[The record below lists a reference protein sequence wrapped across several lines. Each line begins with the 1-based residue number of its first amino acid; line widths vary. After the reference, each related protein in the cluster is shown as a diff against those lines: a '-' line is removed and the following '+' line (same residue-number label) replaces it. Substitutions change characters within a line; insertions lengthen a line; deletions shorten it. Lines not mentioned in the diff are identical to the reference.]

1 MSYKNNILFLYLPY
15 NLTIMKKII
24 FTCLIAFSTIRLSA
38 QDTFS
43 IVAVDSVTGEVG
55 SAGASCVDLI
65 LFFPNYATDFLGDLI
80 PGVGAI
86 NTQASYNASNQANA
100 RARMLAGETPQ
111 QIISWLTAN
120 DAQSNPNSR
129 QYGIAALVNGSVQ
142 TAGFTGSN
150 TLAYKNHI
158 AGLNYCIQGNILLSQ
173 AILDSIESRFLN
185 AQGDLACKLMAALQ
199 GAKVPGADTRCAN
212 NGSGTSSLFAF
223 LKVSQ
228 PTDPYG
234 SPSFKVS
241 VKTPGGAGIEPIDS
255 LQVLFDAQK
264 SCTPSAVVDDI
275 NRQWSVY
282 PNPAGDY
289 LLLEFLPNQLLDPS
303 AYYKIINTEGRRV
316 MRGKITDSTT
326 RIDLSKLAS
335 GHYAIEITTDDGVFR
350 KKVIKGAGTR

>member
-1 MSYKNNILFLYLPY
+1 
-15 NLTIMKKII
+15 MKKLVLSL
-24 FTCLIAFSTIRLSA
+24 LIGFSILRASA

-86 NTQASYNASNQANA
+86 NTQASYNVTNQANA

-111 QIISWLTAN
+111 QIINWLVAN
-120 DAQSNPNSR
+120 DVQNTPNNR
-129 QYGIAALVNGSVQ
+129 QYGIASLVNGSPQ
-142 TAGFTGSN
+142 TAAHTGSACLN
-150 TLAYKNHI
+150 YKNHI
-158 AGLNYCIQGNILLSQ
+158 TGPNYSIQGNILLGQ
-173 AILDSIESRFLN
+173 AILDSIEARFLN

-241 VKTPGGAGIEPIDS
+241 VKTPGGFGIEPIDS

-264 SCTPSAVVDDI
+264 SCTPSGIADDL
-275 NRQWSVY
+275 NRQWRIY
-282 PNPAGDY
+282 PNPAGDV
-289 LLLEFLPNQLLDPS
+289 LNLDFLPNQLLDPAS
-303 AYYKIINTEGRRV
+303 TYKIFNTEGRL
-316 MRGKITDSTT
+316 MLQGKITNNTT
-326 RIDLSKLAS
+326 RIDLSTLAS
-335 GHYAIEITTDDGVFR
+335 GLHTIEITTELGIVRR
-350 KKVIKGAGTR
+350 KVVKDTGTR